1 MARDFESFIVDPSL
15 LDPSI
20 DTSNLR
26 TTTDTRE
33 ELLSDV
39 PDYAGIQFDPTRTSY
54 LDDLYAL
61 YSGQLPMIPTATTP
75 VVGLPAN
82 GGGGGGVG
90 VETPATITPSTPI
103 TTDLTDDQINE
114 FVTEDTTMPP
124 MLSPDMIGDIDTTPV
139 DTTPVDTYTSPTSNV
154 APDGTTMARLEGYLD
169 GIDLDNPFAGT
180 PVSTPSGNNPL
191 GLEDPQSLAIGPDG
205 AVDFGTG
212 GLEDEGQAVGEEF
225 AGTPVNTPSGN
236 NPFGLEDP
244 QTLANQEFA
253 RQNTGLE
260 NLLDQAEATD
270 AEIYGEPLDAED
282 YLGTSTPQEINIDT
296 QVVSNPQAVNTILGP
311 DGITYDAVTGN
322 PIYEDL
328 DAQAAATSITPET
341 ENALSQA
348 FRLGKKA
355 LDSGM
360 QTISQV
366 GQSIADSVKGT
377 YNDLNRTVEVPG
389 LGEIDIG
396 KTLGGLAINA
406 AFGAPVSLVKYAM
419 DKMPKSTSQLAYEGY
434 TSEQQAAVDKEFGP
448 GGLLDGYNAVSA
460 FGKDAKDIAQE
471 RLDERLD
478 NVGIDQRTINLAKL
492 VETLGGDVS
501 AIEST
506 VSGDINP
513 DGIGDA
519 SVAEAI
525 AAADRAAAQAA
536 AQAAAEAAEIDRQQR
551 EKDAADAADAS
562 AQAAAAQ
569 AAAAQAAAEAAEID
583 RQQREKDAADAA
595 AAQAARDAIRERDL
609 GTGPQFEGGRDSSG
623 TGGGWGNSA
632 TGGGWCFDPSTP
644 IQMADGSE
652 KKIKE
657 IQLGDNTKGGEV
669 TGVFQFK
676 AADEIHDYKGV
687 TVAGSHF
694 VKEDGRFI
702 MVKDS
707 PLAVKI
713 DKIPVVYSLDT
724 SGRRIFINDIE
735 FADYNGDGIA
745 KGFLSNAGVNLPGFD
760 KEVLRQV
767 ENRLI

>member
-61 YSGQLPMIPTATTP
+61 YSGQLPMTPTATTP
-75 VVGLPAN
+75 AVGSPAN
-82 GGGGGGVG
+82 GGGGDG
-90 VETPATITPSTPI
+90 TPATITPSTPI

-114 FVTEDTTMPP
+114 FAMPNNIGGITGDSIE
-124 MLSPDMIGDIDTTPV
+124 MENLSPIDIGTVDDYDDLDDYNRALDAANVSGTIDGAPSVFDINKVGDPSQNQGSTNVGDQPMAAGPFDYLQPISTIANPEIFDSYGASVNDPQIGDTGFEN
-139 DTTPVDTYTSPTSNV
+139 Y
-154 APDGTTMARLEGYLD
+154 
-169 GIDLDNPFAGT
+169 
-180 PVSTPSGNNPL
+180 TPST
-191 GLEDPQSLAIGPDG
+191 STA
-205 AVDFGTG
+205 
-212 GLEDEGQAVGEEF
+212 
-225 AGTPVNTPSGN
+225 
-236 NPFGLEDP
+236 P
-244 QTLANQEFA
+244 QT
-253 RQNTGLE
+253 
-260 NLLDQAEATD
+260 
-270 AEIYGEPLDAED
+270 
-282 YLGTSTPQEINIDT
+282 
-296 QVVSNPQAVNTILGP
+296 
-311 DGITYDAVTGN
+311 
-322 PIYEDL
+322 
-328 DAQAAATSITPET
+328 ET
-341 ENALSQA
+341 ESALSQA

-377 YNDLNRTVEVPG
+377 YDDLNKKVDVPG
-389 LGEIDIG
+389 LGEISVRD
-396 KTLGGLAINA
+396 TLAGLAVNTLV
-406 AFGAPVSLVKYAM
+406 GAPVSFVKYVM
-419 DKMPKSTSQLAYEGY
+419 DKMPPSASQLAYEGY

-460 FGKDAKDIAQE
+460 FGKDAKDIAE
-471 RLDERLD
+471 DVLDQRLD
-478 NVGIDQRTINLAKL
+478 NVGIDQRTLDLAKL

-506 VSGDINP
+506 LSGDINP
-513 DGIGDA
+513 EGTGDA

-525 AAADRAAAQAA
+525 AAADRAAAKEAAEAAEIDRQQREKDAADAAAAQAA
-536 AQAAAEAAEIDRQQR
+536 AQAAAAKAAAEAAEIDRQQR
-551 EKDAADAADAS
+551 EKDAADA
-562 AQAAAAQ
+562 
-569 AAAAQAAAEAAEID
+569 
-583 RQQREKDAADAA
+583 AA

-644 IQMADGSE
+644 IQMADGSTKE
-652 KKIKE
+652 IKN
-657 IQLGDNTKGGEV
+657 IQLGDDTKGGEV

-694 VKEDGRFI
+694 VKEDGKFI

-745 KGFLSNAGVNLPGFD
+745 KGFLHNAGLELNGFN